1 MSTNAVWQFS
11 WTLTRQTRQPVLR
24 HCSCGSGWSVPC
36 VSIQLT
42 LSQCGWSVPCVS
54 IQLTLSQCGWSVPCV
69 SIQLTLSQC
78 FTCVS
83 IQLTLSVS
91 RPLRGS
97 VSCGSG
103 WSVPCV
109 SIQLTLS
116 QFSMF
121 HRMELASSCPSRAWR
136 SASRPWARALPK
148 QWACTRG
155 CAPTSTHPR
164 LATTQSSSR
173 SASIS
178 SGLCRCATS
187 SSRGAPHGGQFAT
200 FPGSYSA
207 PGVHASAV
215 GAQSLPS
222 TCTT

>member
-1 MSTNAVWQFS
+1 MSTMLCGSVS

-54 IQLTLSQCGWSVPCV
+54 IQLTLSQCGWSVPKV

-164 LATTQSSSR
+164 LATTQSSSSPGRQEALR
-173 SASIS
+173 SAAD
-178 SGLCRCATS
+178 CA
-187 SSRGAPHGGQFAT
+187 
-200 FPGSYSA
+200 
-207 PGVHASAV
+207 
-215 GAQSLPS
+215 GAQPRVLAALRMVVNSPPS
-222 TCTT
+222 RALTRLQAYMRQP